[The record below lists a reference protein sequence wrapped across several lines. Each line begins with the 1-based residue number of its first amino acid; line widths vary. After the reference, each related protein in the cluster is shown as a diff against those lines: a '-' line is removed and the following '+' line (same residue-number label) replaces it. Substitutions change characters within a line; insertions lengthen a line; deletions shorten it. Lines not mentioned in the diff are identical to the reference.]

1 MNVSQFLDVPS
12 MDPDDARRRKLL
24 NILLAGVAALSLLV
38 ILAATIAAFT
48 GLEERELLLFLYG
61 GGLAMLLSIAVVF
74 AINRY
79 WSGVLAGSLFV
90 LLFTL
95 ITAFSDDPQQVVD
108 GRTLFV
114 FAIPILMASAV
125 VRPWASFA
133 MAGLIGLL
141 LGVIALS
148 AQLVP
153 NLIATLAFFAF
164 ALVSWLT
171 ARTLERAL
179 ADLRAINRELD
190 QRVEERTQELTKA
203 NEQLA
208 DANERLKE
216 LDRLKSRFLSMVSHD
231 LRTPLNAILGFAEM
245 LDAGVYGPLVEK
257 QQGAVNRIVAN
268 VGRQMS
274 LVNDLLDQARIEAG
288 RLSLETTAFAPN
300 DLVDGLVSEM
310 GTLAQAKGLE
320 LSHHIV
326 DNVPATLSGDP
337 QRLHQI
343 LANLVGNAIKFT
355 EQGGVHLRVYLPD
368 KTHWALEVSDTGPGI
383 PKEARKYIFD
393 AFRQVDSSDTRKH
406 SGVGL
411 GLSIVKQLTTLMGG
425 KITLESEVGRGSTF
439 TVVIPLVLVHE

>member
-1 MNVSQFLDVPS
+1 MNVSRFLDVPS

-48 GLEERELLLFLYG
+48 GLERELLFFLYG
-61 GGLAMLLSIAVVF
+61 GGLAMLFSVAVVF

-79 WSGVLAGSLFV
+79 WSGILAGSLFV

-133 MAGLIGLL
+133 IAGVIGLL
-141 LGVIALS
+141 LAVIAASVQML
-148 AQLVP
+148 P

-179 ADLRAINRELD
+179 EDLRAINRELD
-190 QRVEERTQELTKA
+190 QRVEERTQELTEA
-203 NEQLA
+203 NERLA

-288 RLSLETTAFAPN
+288 RLSLETTAFAPS
-300 DLVDGLVSEM
+300 DLIDGLVSEM
-310 GTLAQAKGLE
+310 GTLAQTKGLE
-320 LSHHIV
+320 LSRHIV

-355 EQGGVHLRVYLPD
+355 EQGGVRLRVYLPD
-368 KTHWALEVSDTGPGI
+368 ETHWALEVSDTGPGI
-383 PKEARKYIFD
+383 PKEAGDYIFD
-393 AFRQVDSSDTRKH
+393 AFRQVDSSATRKH

-425 KITLESEVGRGSTF
+425 EITLESEVGRGSTF
-439 TVVIPLVLVHE
+439 TVVLPLVLVHE

>member
-1 MNVSQFLDVPS
+1 
-12 MDPDDARRRKLL
+12 
-24 NILLAGVAALSLLV
+24 
-38 ILAATIAAFT
+38 
-48 GLEERELLLFLYG
+48 
-61 GGLAMLLSIAVVF
+61 
-74 AINRY
+74 
-79 WSGVLAGSLFV
+79 
-90 LLFTL
+90 
-95 ITAFSDDPQQVVD
+95 
-108 GRTLFV
+108 
-114 FAIPILMASAV
+114 
-125 VRPWASFA
+125 
-133 MAGLIGLL
+133 
-141 LGVIALS
+141 
-148 AQLVP
+148 LVP

-288 RLSLETTAFAPN
+288 RLSLETTAFAPS
-300 DLVDGLVSEM
+300 DLIDGLVSEM
-310 GTLAQAKGLE
+310 GTLAQTKGLE
-320 LSHHIV
+320 LSYHIV

-355 EQGGVHLRVYLPD
+355 EQGSVHLRVFLPD
-368 KTHWALEVSDTGPGI
+368 KTRWALEVSDTGPGI
-383 PKEARKYIFD
+383 PKEAGEYIFD

-425 KITLESEVGRGSTF
+425 EITLESEVGRGSTF
-439 TVVIPLVLVHE
+439 TVVLPLVLVHE